1 MTGATHV
8 SDLRVAGLELA
19 VGAAEIAAVWTTP
32 AGERHC
38 VAVGPTREL
47 VPKIDALRAELRDP
61 MRIATG
67 KTPRLAEFCAGWGRA
82 FLPAAE
88 LSPAPDVLVLV
99 PHGPT
104 HDLPLHLVEVAG
116 SDGAPTRP
124 LGALAGVAYA
134 SSRSRAIRSAGRNRA
149 RQRKL
154 AAWRCDGA
162 AASAADEPAPPRSVY
177 SGGVD
182 VLGDLSPTFRSTC
195 EQVAGHFGGERKLF
209 TDPRWP
215 YSRATLKAA
224 TVKNKPSALCV
235 MAHGFIDAANHSLSG
250 LLVARDTMG
259 SVRRSIPLHGGRYFD
274 FGDLPLRRVPRN
286 IGAGDA
292 AEVFAAAELEIDASI
307 DSELVMLLGCSAGW
321 GRVLQGDEPASLA
334 ETWLKIGAASVLAP
348 MWDAPI
354 AAVQQSTEAFMEGW
368 IDLDLPKAL
377 AVRHAMRR
385 MLEDPFGAA
394 PERLGVMALRG
405 DWL

>member
-1 MTGATHV
+1 MTAATHV

-19 VGAAEIAAVWTTP
+19 VGAAEIAAIWTTP
-32 AGERHC
+32 AGERRR
-38 VAVGPTREL
+38 VAVGPTLEL

-67 KTPRLAEFCAGWGRA
+67 QTPRLAEFCAGWGRA

-88 LSPAPDVLVLV
+88 LAPAPDVLVLV
-99 PHGPT
+99 PHGPA

-116 SDGAPTRP
+116 GGGEPARP
-124 LGALAGVAYA
+124 LGAVAGVAYA
-134 SSRSRAIRSAGRNRA
+134 SSRSRAIRSVGRNPA
-149 RQRKL
+149 RRRNP

-162 AASAADEPAPPRSVY
+162 AANPADEPAPVRSVY

-182 VLGDLSPTFRSTC
+182 VLGDLSPTFLATC
-195 EQVAGHFGGERKLF
+195 EQVAGHFSGERRLF
-209 TDPRWP
+209 TNPSWP
-215 YSRATLKAA
+215 YSRAALKAA
-224 TVKNKPSALCV
+224 TRKDMPSALCV
-235 MAHGFIDAANHSLSG
+235 MAHGFVDAANHRLSG
-250 LLVARDTMG
+250 LLVARDTLG
-259 SVRRSIPLHGGRYFD
+259 STRRAIPLHGGRYFD

-292 AEVFAAAELEIDASI
+292 AEVFAAAELEIDAAI

-334 ETWLKIGAASVLAP
+334 ETWLKIGSASVLAP

-354 AAVQQSTEAFMEGW
+354 AAVQQWTEAFLEGW

-377 AVRHAMRR
+377 AMRRAMRR
-385 MLEDPFGAA
+385 MLEGPFGSA

>member
-1 MTGATHV
+1 MTHV
-8 SDLRVAGLELA
+8 SDLRVAALELA
-19 VGAAEIAAVWTTP
+19 VGGSEIAGVWTTP
-32 AGERHC
+32 AGERHR
-38 VAVGPTREL
+38 VAVGATAEL

-67 KTPRLAEFCAGWGRA
+67 QTPRLAEFCAGWGRA

-88 LSPAPDVLVLV
+88 LSPGPDVLVLV

-116 SDGAPTRP
+116 SDGEPARP
-124 LGALAGVAYA
+124 LGALAGIAYA
-134 SSRSRAIRSAGRNRA
+134 SSRSRAIHSVGRNPA
-149 RQRKL
+149 RQRNL
-154 AAWRCDGA
+154 AAWPCDGA
-162 AASAADEPAPPRSVY
+162 AASGASEPAPARSVH
-177 SGGVD
+177 SGGTD
-182 VLGDLSPTFRSTC
+182 VLGDLSATFRVTC
-195 EQVAGHFGGERKLF
+195 EQVASHFTGERTLF

-215 YSRATLKAA
+215 YSRAAIKSA
-224 TVKNKPSALCV
+224 TRKNKPSALCV
-235 MAHGFIDAANHSLSG
+235 MAHGFVDEANHRMSG
-250 LLVARDTMG
+250 LLVDRDTMG
-259 SVRRSIPLHGGRYFD
+259 ISARAIPLHGGRYFD
-274 FGDLPLRRVPRN
+274 FRDLPLRRVPRN

-292 AEVFAAAELEIDASI
+292 AEVFAAAELEVDATI

-354 AAVQQSTEAFMEGW
+354 AAVQQWTEAFMEGW

-377 AVRHAMRR
+377 AMRRAMRR
-385 MLEDPFGAA
+385 MLEGPFGAA